1 MTACLNTGIGIG
13 LVVTYRVQYGTSN
26 LSGGAAWRLP
36 LGLQLVPAVIVV
48 LQVFF
53 RPESPRWVSI
63 SPPHPPFPPYFSRT

>member
-1 MTACLNTGIGIG
+1 MTACLNTGIGLG
-13 LVVTYRVQYGTSN
+13 LVVTYWVQYGTSN
-26 LSGGAAWRLP
+26 LRGGAAWRLP

-63 SPPHPPFPPYFSRT
+63 SPFF